1 MTENLTEQY
10 KGYAVYV
17 PSLHANY
24 ANYATKA
31 NHETTR
37 TKKIPKNFDTR
48 WLNFLDPNSKLWYC
62 GYTLYSCGQ
71 FDNKQI
77 RTRDIIAE
85 RNRENSIVIGDSGG
99 FQLGTGAITS
109 KAELTHLERYKN
121 KPVEQFNRWHECG
134 FRDRTLRWLD
144 RYTDYA
150 MTLDMVLWAAETNA
164 RPNAKKSQL
173 RKLSV
178 QQLIDLSVDNLRYF
192 ADNRGQGKRNTKF
205 LNVIQDTGNGSGE
218 AWYKAVK
225 DFEFEGFALGN
236 EHDGM
241 MGSIRWLNRLL
252 DDYHLEYYR
261 GHRYYLCNSALLRA

>member
-1 MTENLTEQY
+1 
-10 KGYAVYV
+10 
-17 PSLHANY
+17 
-24 ANYATKA
+24 
-31 NHETTR
+31 
-37 TKKIPKNFDTR
+37 
-48 WLNFLDPNSKLWYC
+48 
-62 GYTLYSCGQ
+62 
-71 FDNKQI
+71 
-77 RTRDIIAE
+77 
-85 RNRENSIVIGDSGG
+85 
-99 FQLGTGAITS
+99 
-109 KAELTHLERYKN
+109 
-121 KPVEQFNRWHECG
+121 
-134 FRDRTLRWLD
+134 
-144 RYTDYA
+144 

-192 ADNRGQGKRNTKF
+192 ADHRGQGKRNTKF

-241 MGSIRWLNRLL
+241 MGSIRWLKRLL

-261 GHRYYLCNSALLRA
+261 GHRYYLCNSAFLRA